1 MNTTNNEE
9 ELKKIIARREG
20 KMYGYYK
27 ATFDDDFT
35 GGYPVEYDKELI
47 DFCSSVRRET
57 KRIEWLR
64 FIDFLERNKKV
75 AAIAQNLLYFNEMEQ
90 QLQISTNW
98 YEKIYGEKPDLTNLD
113 TISHEEN

>member
-57 KRIEWLR
+57 LEATRKIVTEYR
-64 FIDFLERNKKV
+64 DFAVKQKEECLLNDLVMLAYDMDSRLVATKHILEK
-75 AAIAQNLLYFNEMEQ
+75 F
-90 QLQISTNW
+90 
-98 YEKIYGEKPDLTNLD
+98 TNLD
-113 TISHEEN
+113 TISHE

>member
-57 KRIEWLR
+57 VEAVRKSI
-64 FIDFLERNKKV
+64 LEQFDVESVPNHK
-75 AAIAQNLLYFNEMEQ
+75 IYFNLEE
-90 QLQISTNW
+90 L
-98 YEKIYGEKPDLTNLD
+98 LTNLD
-113 TISHEEN
+113 TISHE

>member
-57 KRIEWLR
+57 VEAVRKSI
-64 FIDFLERNKKV
+64 LEQFDMESVPNHK
-75 AAIAQNLLYFNEMEQ
+75 IYFNLEE
-90 QLQISTNW
+90 L
-98 YEKIYGEKPDLTNLD
+98 LTNLD
-113 TISHEEN
+113 TISHE

>member
-47 DFCSSVRRET
+47 DFCSSVRTET
-57 KRIEWLR
+57 VEACK
-64 FIDFLERNKKV
+64 
-75 AAIAQNLLYFNEMEQ
+75 
-90 QLQISTNW
+90 QLIKNQMVYHVNDDVELPYISKT
-98 YEKIYGEKPDLTNLD
+98 KLLTNLD
-113 TISHEEN
+113 TISHE